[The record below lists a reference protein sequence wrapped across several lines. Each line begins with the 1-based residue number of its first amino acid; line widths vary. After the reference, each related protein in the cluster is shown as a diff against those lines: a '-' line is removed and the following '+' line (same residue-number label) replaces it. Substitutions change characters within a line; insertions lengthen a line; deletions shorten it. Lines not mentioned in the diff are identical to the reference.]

1 MDQPTFTPPEP
12 ESAAAH
18 LPEPARIPD
27 PAGVPE
33 PASPAEPEHHAE
45 PAYVVEPAF
54 APVPTY
60 VAEPV
65 SAAEPAYLA
74 GAAHVAEP
82 TYGAA
87 PARHDEWAPIA
98 GAPAGPGMGNLG
110 AWAPSVVEPSYGPP
124 SGPGRPTRAGGA
136 RLVVMAAVLSAV
148 LSSGMT
154 FAALQLGTAGTAA
167 VPSPTAAQAATPAAS
182 TPAQGSLTAA
192 GGVAVAT
199 RVAAD
204 AAASVVTIATEQAGV
219 FDPFTGSAGST
230 GSGSGFVVSADGLIL
245 TNNHVINGA
254 TTISVIF
261 DGGRQ
266 LTATVV
272 AADRQLDLALVRVSA
287 TGLTPLALGDSAA
300 LTVGEVAIAI
310 GSPLGTFSDTITQG
324 IVSGLGRT
332 IDVSDGVSRR
342 TIHLTGLI
350 QTDAAINPG
359 NSGGPLLDAA
369 GKVVGIVT
377 ASASNSQGVGFA
389 VPIAA
394 ALPLIKGAAGS

>member
-1 MDQPTFTPPEP
+1 MDQPTFTAPEP
-12 ESAAAH
+12 DSGPPR
-18 LPEPARIPD
+18 LPEPASAPG
-27 PAGVPE
+27 PMQSGE
-33 PASPAEPEHHAE
+33 PALVAGPA
-45 PAYVVEPAF
+45 
-54 APVPTY
+54 
-60 VAEPV
+60 
-65 SAAEPAYLA
+65 SAAESAFIAGPNDDA
-74 GAAHVAEP
+74 GAEHRDEP
-82 TYGAA
+82 A
-87 PARHDEWAPIA
+87 PFADAPS
-98 GAPAGPGMGNLG
+98 GPWMGHPA
-110 AWAPSVVEPSYGPP
+110 AWAPSTVGPSLETPRA
-124 SGPGRPTRAGGA
+124 SGRPARAGGA
-136 RLVVMAAVLSAV
+136 RLVVMAAALSAV

-154 FAALQLGTAGTAA
+154 FAALQLGSAGTAA
-167 VPSPTAAQAATPAAS
+167 APAPTAAPAAAPVAS
-182 TPAQGSLTAA
+182 SPAQGSFTAV

-219 FDPFTGSAGST
+219 FDPFTGNAGST

-254 TTISVIF
+254 TAINVVF
-261 DGGRQ
+261 DSGRQ
-266 LTATVV
+266 LAAKVV
-272 AADRQLDLALVRVSA
+272 ATDPQLDLALVRVAA

-324 IVSGLGRT
+324 IISGLGRT
-332 IDVSDGVSRR
+332 IDVSDGGSRR
-342 TIHLTGLI
+342 TTHLTGLI

-369 GKVVGIVT
+369 GKVVGVVT

-394 ALPLIKGAAGS
+394 ALPLIRGAAGS